1 MTTSDKSLTN
11 SKKSLTISAD
21 KKKRALTVRS
31 TIWVYFA
38 VFTAAILF
46 LVWFFQVFTLD
57 RYYEVSTRSK
67 IQKIAAAISL
77 SFDDD
82 YPLSCRDIVEDLA
95 HSNAATIV
103 ITDTNCNELLSSDFM
118 GGFSVLKTG
127 GGFKIFKYRSDVLDS
142 PNGYFLST
150 TTSERFG
157 TTEYLYGGMLHD
169 DYMVF
174 ITTSI
179 EPIGPAVEVI
189 KEQLIFISLMTFFL
203 ALFISM
209 MLSNRLSRPFRQI
222 TESADRLASGDYGV
236 HFEGGKYDE
245 INELSDALN
254 YAAEEISKVDSLRND
269 LIANVSHDLRT
280 PLTMIKA
287 YAEMIRDLSGDNPEK
302 RTEHLGVI
310 IDESDRLSELVNN
323 LLELSKLQ
331 NGAIQLE
338 QRQFSVHEFIS
349 SAISRYQVLSEQK
362 GYVFEYERDDDVI
375 CYGDESRLAQVLYN
389 FINNAVNYS
398 GDSRRIII
406 RQKNCENVVRIEVVD
421 FGVGIACERLPQIF
435 DRYYRDE
442 RTKRDVVGSGL
453 GLSIVKEILRLHGR
467 RFGVQSELGKGSTF
481 WFEMRRMPEE

>member
-1 MTTSDKSLTN
+1 MTTSAKTEH
-11 SKKSLTISAD
+11 
-21 KKKRALTVRS
+21 RALTVRS

-57 RYYEVSTRSK
+57 RYYQITTRSK
-67 IQKIAAAISL
+67 IQKIAAAIAL

-82 YPLSCRDIVEDLA
+82 YPLSCRDVVEDLA
-95 HSNAATIV
+95 HSNTATIV
-103 ITDTNCNELLSSDFM
+103 ITDASCNTILFSDFM
-118 GGFSVLKTG
+118 GGFSVLTTG
-127 GGFKIFKYRSDVLDS
+127 GGLKLFQYRSTVKNS
-142 PNGYFLST
+142 STGYFLST
-150 TTSERFG
+150 ITNERFG
-157 TTEYLYGGMLHD
+157 ATEYLYGGVLHD

-174 ITTSI
+174 INTSV
-179 EPIGPAVEVI
+179 EPIGPAVEII

-203 ALFISM
+203 ALFISL
-209 MLSNRLSRPFRQI
+209 MLSNRLSRPFRQL
-222 TESADRLASGDYGV
+222 TESADRLASGDYEV
-236 HFEGGKYDE
+236 HFEGGKYAE

-254 YAAEEISKVDSLRND
+254 YAASEISKVDSLRND

-287 YAEMIRDLSGDNPEK
+287 YAEMIRDLSGNNPEK
-302 RTEHLGVI
+302 RDEHLGVI

-338 QRQFSVHEFIS
+338 QRQFSVHEFIY

-362 GYVFEYERDDDVI
+362 GYKFEVESDADVI
-375 CYGDESRLAQVLYN
+375 CIGDEPRLAQVLYN

-421 FGVGIACERLPQIF
+421 FGVGIARERLPQIF

-467 RFGVQSELGKGSTF
+467 CFGVQSELGKGSTF
-481 WFEMRRMPEE
+481 WFEMRRAPEE

>member
-1 MTTSDKSLTN
+1 M
-11 SKKSLTISAD
+11 TISANT
-21 KKKRALTVRS
+21 KHRALTVRS

-57 RYYEVSTRSK
+57 RYYEISTRSK
-67 IQKIAAAISL
+67 IQKIAAAISM
-77 SFDDD
+77 SFNDD
-82 YPLSCRDIVEDLA
+82 YPLSSRDLVEDLA
-95 HSNAATIV
+95 RSNSATIV
-103 ITDTNCNELLSSDFM
+103 ITDLSGNEKVSADFM
-118 GGFSVLKTG
+118 GGFSSLTAG
-127 GGFKIFKYRSDVLDS
+127 GGFRIFQYRNEVLS
-142 PNGYFLST
+142 SQNGYIMSET
-150 TTSERFG
+150 TNERFG
-157 TTEYLYGGMLHD
+157 TTERLYGRLLHE
-169 DYMVF
+169 DYLIF
-174 ITTSI
+174 ISTSV

-222 TESADRLASGDYGV
+222 TESADRLASGNYKV
-236 HFEGGKYDE
+236 HFEGGQYAE

-254 YAAEEISKVDSLRND
+254 YAASEISKVDSLRND

-331 NGAIQLE
+331 NGAIELE
-338 QRQFSVHEFIS
+338 RRQFSMHEFIS
-349 SAISRYQVLSEQK
+349 SAISRYQVLKEQK
-362 GYVFEYERDDDVI
+362 GYNFEFESDADVI
-375 CYGDESRLAQVLYN
+375 CCGDESRLAQVLYN

-406 RQKNCENVVRIEVVD
+406 RQKNFENVVRIEVVD
-421 FGVGIACERLPQIF
+421 FGVGIARERLPQIF

-453 GLSIVKEILRLHGR
+453 GLSIVKEILRLHGM

-481 WFEMRRMPEE
+481 WFEVQRAAESQNTI

>member
-1 MTTSDKSLTN
+1 MTTSAKSLTTSAKSLTTSDK
-11 SKKSLTISAD
+11 KKH
-21 KKKRALTVRS
+21 RALTVRS

-57 RYYEVSTRSK
+57 RYYEISTRSK
-67 IQKIAAAISL
+67 IQKIAAAISM

-82 YPLSCRDIVEDLA
+82 YPLSSGEIVVDLA
-95 HSNAATIV
+95 HSNSATIV
-103 ITDTNCNELLSSDFM
+103 ITDMSGNSLLKADFM
-118 GGFSVLKTG
+118 GGYSVLTVG
-127 GGFKIFKYRSDVLDS
+127 EGFKIFRYRNDVLNS
-142 PNGYFLST
+142 QSGYFLST
-150 TTSERFG
+150 ETSERFG
-157 TTEYLYGGMLHD
+157 TTEYLYGGLLHD

-174 ITTSI
+174 INLSV

-203 ALFISM
+203 ALFITL

-236 HFEGGKYDE
+236 HFDGGKYAE

-254 YAAEEISKVDSLRND
+254 YAASEISKVDSLRND

-287 YAEMIRDLSGDNPEK
+287 YAEMIRDLSGENPEK
-302 RTEHLGVI
+302 RAEHLGVI

-331 NGAIQLE
+331 NGAIELE
-338 QRQFSVHEFIS
+338 RRQFSVHEFIS
-349 SAISRYQVLSEQK
+349 SAISRYQVLAEQR
-362 GYVFEYERDDDVI
+362 GYSFEFESDADVI
-375 CYGDESRLAQVLYN
+375 CNGDESRLAQVLYN

-406 RQKNCENVVRIEVVD
+406 RQKNLENVVRIEVID

-453 GLSIVKEILRLHGR
+453 GLSIVKEILRLHGM

-481 WFEMRRMPEE
+481 WFEVQRAPEE